1 MVTHPVLTDPPSD
14 FVPLTPAHLLA
25 ELPIYLSGGW
35 YRTWGP
41 FTLFR
46 WEAWAKVLGATHT
59 FRSGFHFR
67 DAWNDRAW
75 QAISLSF
82 LKDVELSPSG
92 APIKALE
99 VGFANIILDGSFTA
113 FETPRI
119 YVTPLQVRDA
129 AELLIKL
136 PHA

>member
-1 MVTHPVLTDPPSD
+1 MTTHPILPDPPSD
-14 FVPLTPAHLLA
+14 FVPKSHAQLLA
-25 ELPIYLSGGW
+25 ALPVKLSGGW
-35 YRTWGP
+35 RRTWGP
-41 FTLFR
+41 FTNFK
-46 WEAWAKVLGATHT
+46 WEEWAKVLGATHT

-99 VGFANIILDGSFTA
+99 VGFANLLVDGSFTA
-113 FETPRI
+113 FETPRV

-136 PHA
+136 